1 MVSSINSLNS
11 SNIGF
16 HELEVMRR
24 LQSLGV
30 RPTGNLLRDR
40 QLLQQAEFYKLQSTL
55 SMNNNTNQKDFG
67 YRFEDTLNAL
77 NNSNNEQ
84 NKVLAK
90 NMTGA
95 TQIASLNRF
104 NLGL

>member
-1 MVSSINSLNS
+1 MVSSVNPLNN
-11 SNIGF
+11 SNISF

-30 RPTGNLLRDR
+30 RPSGNLLRDR
-40 QLLQQAEFYKLQSTL
+40 QMLQQAEFHKLQSTL
-55 SMNNNTNQKDFG
+55 SVNNTNNANNNS

-77 NNSNNEQ
+77 NNDKSSQ
-84 NKVLAK
+84 NASLQQ
-90 NMTGA
+90 NMPGA

-104 NLGL
+104 NLGI

>member
-1 MVSSINSLNS
+1 MVSSVNPLNNSKIS
-11 SNIGF
+11 F

-30 RPTGNLLRDR
+30 RPSGNLLRDR
-40 QLLQQAEFYKLQSTL
+40 QMLQQAEFHKLQSTL
-55 SMNNNTNQKDFG
+55 SVNNLNVQNDSS

-77 NNSNNEQ
+77 NHDRTAQ
-84 NKVLAK
+84 NISLQQ
-90 NMTGA
+90 NMPGA

-104 NLGL
+104 NLGI